1 MADLFSMICGWM
13 ISDEKKKTY
22 FAFNVEKNVWVLE
35 QFETSKQLQKHKI
48 HNIQIYN
55 YNTAKKEPKIIA
67 Q

>member
-35 QFETSKQLQKHKI
+35 QFEMSK
-48 HNIQIYN
+48 
-55 YNTAKKEPKIIA
+55 
-67 Q
+67 